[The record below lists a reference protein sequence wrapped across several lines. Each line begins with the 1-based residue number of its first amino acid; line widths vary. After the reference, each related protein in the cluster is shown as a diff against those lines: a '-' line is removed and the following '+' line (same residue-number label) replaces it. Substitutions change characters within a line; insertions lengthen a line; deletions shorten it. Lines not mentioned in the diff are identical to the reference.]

1 MRVQAVS
8 GPRRLVGLSSEHS
21 VVLAMDWP
29 EAEAKASLG
38 FAIQRSEPDGT
49 TLWLRGALGFEGHDH
64 LAGEPINSNEGP
76 FQKMFWADYEV
87 RAGRKYKYRVIP
99 VAGPTDNLS
108 LRQDQAVNLT
118 ISTETGL
125 GRHRVHFNRAVIA
138 SQAYVRNFGTA
149 APDSSPEIMRW
160 LARGLDTAVLAF
172 IKRAEDDPQLKLD
185 VAAFHL
191 DHSEIREALRRV
203 GSRARVSVAWNTAD
217 DKDRNA
223 AAVTLL
229 EDAGVAVHR
238 REKVPN
244 LSHNKFMVLR
254 NAAGTPSFVMAGSM
268 NFTRGGVSF
277 QNNVMHIIQNQR
289 LAAVY
294 AAAFELLFADDT
306 PGLRAFNSQWRVL
319 SGGNVEVNFSPHT
332 VGQRIDLDRYV
343 QLVQAAKSSIVF
355 ATFRATDDALI
366 AALTKP
372 ADPKV
377 VVRGLVDDVHTQTPG
392 DVRLFHEAHEAR
404 PNVVAATNLFG
415 INNLLEERRREGF
428 APFVHHKFIVLDF
441 DTPESVVI
449 TGSANYSKNSTE
461 KNDENTLILHRDPRV
476 SGMYAAELF
485 RIYEHYRARWFL
497 GRQGGQKPD
506 ELFLK
511 PDGSW
516 ANKYFNGSGSQRYL
530 EVLLGSA

>member
-1 MRVQAVS
+1 VRKKAVS
-8 GPRRLVGLSSEHS
+8 GSRRLVGLSSEHS

-29 EAEAKASLG
+29 KSEVKASLG

-49 TLWLRGALGFEGHDH
+49 TLWLRGALGFKGQSHF
-64 LAGEPINSNEGP
+64 AGEPINSNEGP

-87 RAGRKYKYRVIP
+87 RAGRKYTYRVIP
-99 VAGPTDNLS
+99 VKGPKDNLT
-108 LRQDQAVNLT
+108 LRQDQAVELK

-125 GRHRVHFNRAVIA
+125 GTHRVHFNRAVIA

-149 APDSSPEIMRW
+149 APDSSPDIMSW

-172 IKRAEDDPQLKLD
+172 IKRVEDDPQLKLD

-191 DHSEIREALRRV
+191 DHPEIREAFRRL
-203 GSRARVSVAWNTAD
+203 GARARVSVAWNTAD

-229 EDAGVAVHR
+229 EDAGVSVHR

-254 NAAGTPSFVMAGSM
+254 NAAGTPSVVMAGSM

-306 PGLRAFNSQWRVL
+306 PGLRLFNQQWSVL
-319 SGGNVEVNFSPHT
+319 PGGKIEVNFSPHAE
-332 VGQRIDLDRYV
+332 GQRIDLDRYV
-343 QLVQAAKSSIVF
+343 ELVKAAKSSIIF
-355 ATFRATDDALI
+355 ATFRATDDPLI

-392 DVRLFHEAHEAR
+392 DVRLFHEANEKR

-415 INNLLEERRREGF
+415 INNLLDERKREGF

-441 DTPESVVI
+441 DTADSVVI

-461 KNDENTLILHRDPRV
+461 KNDENTLILHKDPRI

-485 RIYEHYRARWFL
+485 RIYEHYRARWFI
-497 GRQGGQKPD
+497 GRQGGQAPD
-506 ELFLK
+506 ALYLK
-511 PDGSW
+511 EDGSW
-516 ANKYFNGSGSQRYL
+516 ADKYFNGSSSQRYL
-530 EVLLGSA
+530 KVLLGA